1 MAKLKKRKDGR
12 YQRKITLSTGK
23 VRIVYGK
30 TLAELKAAED
40 AVRAEDSQGLAVGDH
55 TLVGEWARIWL
66 DSYKQGL
73 RASTVRMYRDAYNLH
88 ILSYLGKM
96 ELRDVKPVHVRAVMS
111 GVADRSDSLQ
121 HKVLLTMRQM
131 FQTARLNGLI
141 LNDPTEGIRPTK
153 HARPEKKKYLTQQE
167 MELLMQNVTN
177 ERARAFCGLCLYC
190 GLRKEEA
197 LGLRWSD
204 ILDGKLTVNQTVTF
218 LSNQQDTNHELKTK
232 AAHRTV
238 PVPQKML
245 DILAE
250 TPRLGVYIVPAA
262 DGSEMTRSAYTKM
275 WNLHVRRVVPF
286 PVHAHMLR
294 HTYATTLYRAGV
306 DLRTAQ
312 KLLSH
317 SSIQMTADIYTHLE
331 AEDSMAVSEQLNSYL
346 NGKQSQTEEEHG
358 SEFFSKS
365 SQTVVNPA

>member
-312 KLLSH
+312 KLLGH